1 MFSSHQRS
9 TIRRGFTLI
18 ELLVV
23 IAIIAILIALLL
35 PAVQQAR
42 EAARRS
48 QCKNNLKQ
56 IGLALHNYHDTNKML
71 PPANVNNI
79 SIFARLLP
87 LMDQQALYR
96 QVNFNV
102 AYNHVSN
109 DPVRTKQLPGFRCPS
124 DSDGGAIAALGGT
137 NNYYGNAGSEIC
149 YTLPS
154 TTVGG
159 TNYGMP
165 PPSGVFYQNSSI
177 GGRDI
182 RDGLSSTAAFS
193 ERLLG
198 DGNNAISTPESDTYQ
213 PGTYPATPDQA
224 LADCLAVNTS
234 DLTKQGFSDVGAPW
248 LRPYHSTTMYYHV
261 APPNSRSC
269 MYPPGRIMT
278 TAFSRHTGGVH
289 VVMCDGATR
298 FVSQTI
304 SLPVWRGLGTRAGKE
319 VLGEF

>member
-109 DPVRTKQLPGFRCPS
+109 DPVRTKQLSGFRCPS

-165 PPSGVFYQNSSI
+165 PPSGIFYQNSGI

-198 DGNNAISTPESDTYQ
+198 DGNNAVSTPESDTYQ

-234 DLTKQGFSDVGAPW
+234 DLTKQGYSDVGAPW

>member
-1 MFSSHQRS
+1 MSRS
-9 TIRRGFTLI
+9 FHSPSVRRGFTLI

-23 IAIIAILIALLL
+23 IAIIAILMALLL

-87 LMDQQALYR
+87 FMDQQGLFR

-102 AYNHVSN
+102 AYNNVAN
-109 DPVRTKQLPGFRCPS
+109 NAVRTAQLPALRCPS
-124 DSDGGAIAALGGT
+124 DSDGGAIAALGGQ
-137 NNYYGNAGSEIC
+137 NNYYGNAGSEIV

-154 TTVGG
+154 TVAGG
-159 TNYGMP
+159 TNFGMP
-165 PPSGVFYQNSSI
+165 YPSGIFYQNSSI
-177 GGRDI
+177 GGRDV

-193 ERLLG
+193 ERILG
-198 DGNNAISTPESDTYQ
+198 DGNNGVSTPESDTYQ

-224 LADCLAVNTS
+224 LADCLAVNIA
-234 DLTKQGFSDVGAPW
+234 DLTKQGVSDVGAPW

-278 TAFSRHTGGVH
+278 TAMSRHTGGVH
-289 VVMCDGATR
+289 VAMCDGATR

-304 SLPVWRGLGTRAGKE
+304 SLPIWRGLGTRAGKE